1 MSALNAI
8 PIEGGDTS
16 GDTSA
21 FYAYVRG
28 QTDVVPAGY
37 SEAGLRVYRYLVY
50 LGACQLIESHFPEL
64 RAGLAE
70 ADWRELIE
78 AFVRQSQ
85 WTSHFY
91 GDLKDEFL
99 AFLARESA

>member
-1 MSALNAI
+1 MPALSIA
-8 PIEGGDTS
+8 PVAEADTA
-16 GDTSA
+16 G

-28 QTDVVPAGY
+28 QTDALPEGY
-37 SEAGLRVYRYLVY
+37 SEAGLRVYRYLVN
-50 LGACQLIESHFPEL
+50 LGASQLIEAHFPEL
-64 RAGLAE
+64 RAGLAD
-70 ADWRELIE
+70 ADWRALIE

>member
-1 MSALNAI
+1 MPGLSPAPHA
-8 PIEGGDTS
+8 DTH
-16 GDTSA
+16 G

-28 QTDVVPAGY
+28 QTDTLPAGY

-50 LGACQLIESHFPEL
+50 LGASQLIEAHFPEL

-70 ADWRELIE
+70 TQWRALIE

-91 GDLKDEFL
+91 GDLKNEFL
-99 AFLARESA
+99 AFLARQSA